1 MSPWLL
7 PQRLKLCLL
16 CHANQPPWII
26 LLFIIQFLII
36 SRGPKPTWYATN
48 SDYDITGLIR
58 YYISEFTPRARRDM
72 LKSSFTRM
80 KIPSWKH
87 RLEMNLFPLT
97 TSGKHKCL
105 VKSKGWS
112 YGSTKREG
120 RLSPDGVKLVYVRAT
135 NQHFL
140 GSLSMTLTFSSMEII
155 LMKVF
160 CKSNLQ
166 GP

>member
-48 SDYDITGLIR
+48 PDYDITGLIH

-72 LKSSFTRM
+72 LKSCFTWM

-87 RLEMNLFPLT
+87 QSEMNLFPLT
-97 TSGKHKCL
+97 TWGKH
-105 VKSKGWS
+105 VSTWS
-112 YGSTKREG
+112 YGSAEKSRWGQTG
-120 RLSPDGVKLVYVRAT
+120 PVGLT

-140 GSLSMTLTFSSMEII
+140 GSLSITLTFSSMEII
-155 LMKVF
+155 MMKGF
-160 CKSNLQ
+160 CKSNLKW
-166 GP
+166 P